1 MKKISLI
8 LLVLFS
14 IITFGQ
20 GMKFEENKSFKD
32 LLAIAKKE
40 NRLLFL
46 DAYTTWCG
54 PCKMMAKNVFPQE
67 SVGDF
72 YNANFIN
79 SKIDMEKGEGIEL
92 AKKYNVRAYPT
103 YLFINGDGEVIHRVT
118 SYYDAPEF
126 IEVGKDAID
135 PTKQMGALKKK
146 FEDGDKDPEFLK
158 SVIKVFAF
166 ADADLATKAAA
177 TYFTGKK
184 NEALSQEDFSYLFS
198 LMKDSNSP
206 LFPEFISRKAE
217 IIKVM
222 PEENY
227 NKVLNNLRTNALFND
242 SYDTK
247 TKVFNEK
254 KYVAEASKTMSAANV
269 SSMLLKS
276 KMRVAAMNKDK
287 KEYQKLSMEYYQ
299 DGTSAELSSSEL
311 NSIAWNFFE
320 NATDKVALEKA
331 LLWAKQS
338 VKLDESYANTDTLA
352 NLYFKIGDKA
362 NAKIWATKAIELAKK
377 EGEEYAETQALLDKV
392 K

>member
-1 MKKISLI
+1 
-8 LLVLFS
+8 
-14 IITFGQ
+14 
-20 GMKFEENKSFKD
+20 
-32 LLAIAKKE
+32 
-40 NRLLFL
+40 
-46 DAYTTWCG
+46 
-54 PCKMMAKNVFPQE
+54 
-67 SVGDF
+67 
-72 YNANFIN
+72 
-79 SKIDMEKGEGIEL
+79 
-92 AKKYNVRAYPT
+92 
-103 YLFINGDGEVIHRVT
+103 
-118 SYYDAPEF
+118 
-126 IEVGKDAID
+126 
-135 PTKQMGALKKK
+135 MGALKKK
-146 FEDGDKDPEFLK
+146 FEAGDKDPEFLK

-177 TYFTGKK
+177 TYFAGKK
-184 NEALSQEDFSYLFS
+184 NEPLSQEDFSYLFS
-198 LMKDSNSP
+198 LTKDSNSP

-227 NKVLNNLRTNALFND
+227 NKVLNNLKTNALFNN
-242 SYDTK
+242 SYDAK

-254 KYVAEASKTMSAANV
+254 KYVTEASKTMSAGNV

-287 KEYQKLSMEYYQ
+287 NEYQKLSMEYYK
-299 DGTSAELSSSEL
+299 DGTSAEFSSSEL

-352 NLYFKIGDKA
+352 NLYFKTGDKA

-377 EGEEYAETQALLDKV
+377 EGEEYTETQALLDKM